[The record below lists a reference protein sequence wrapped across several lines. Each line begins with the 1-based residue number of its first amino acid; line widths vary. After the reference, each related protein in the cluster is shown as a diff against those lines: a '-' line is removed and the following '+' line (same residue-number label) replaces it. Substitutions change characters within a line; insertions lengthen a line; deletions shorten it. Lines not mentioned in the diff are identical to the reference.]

1 MCLSIRATQ
10 RGFTI
15 VELLIVIVVIGIL
28 AAVVIAVF
36 NGIQSR
42 AKVTTLTS
50 DLTNASKQLR
60 LDHANAGK
68 FPAAIG
74 LANNG
79 KGLQGS
85 PNTTY
90 RYSVDNTANP
100 QSFCLTATDGG
111 KIYSV
116 TDTTNAAEGGCVNV
130 ALGAS
135 SPSSLIVDGNTNS
148 NSSSYYL
155 MPSGSQSVTVTLS
168 SVQLIS
174 RVKIWH
180 YYTDSRT
187 YNGSKT
193 EISEDG
199 SNWVKIHDSATS
211 GTYQETS
218 AGKTHSFNPQKVRY
232 IRDWI
237 NGSNINASNHWV
249 EIQAF

>member
-10 RGFTI
+10 KGFSI
-15 VELLIVIVVIGIL
+15 VELLIAIVVIGIL
-28 AAVVIAVF
+28 AAVVVAVF
-36 NGIQSR
+36 NGVQSR

-111 KIYSV
+111 RIYSV
-116 TDTTNAAEGGCVNV
+116 TNTTAATEGGCVNV

-135 SPSSLIVDGNTNS
+135 APNALIVDGNTNS
-148 NSSSYYL
+148 SSYYS
-155 MPSGSQSVTVTLS
+155 MTSGPQSVTVTFS

-174 RVKIWH
+174 SVKVWH
-180 YYTDSRT
+180 YYADGRK

-193 EISEDG
+193 EVSEDG
-199 SNWVKIHDSATS
+199 SNWVKIFDSAVS

-218 AGKTHSFNPQKVRY
+218 AGKTHSFTPQKVRY

-237 NGSNINASNHWV
+237 NGSSANAANQWV

>member
-1 MCLSIRATQ
+1 MCLRTRASQ

-36 NGIQSR
+36 NGIQAR
-42 AKVTTLTS
+42 AKITTLTS

-60 LDHANAGK
+60 LDHASAGK
-68 FPAAIG
+68 FPVTVA
-74 LANNG
+74 LANGG

-116 TDTTNAAEGGCVNV
+116 TDQTNASEGGCVNV

-135 SPSSLIVDGNTNS
+135 APSSTIVDGNTV
-148 NSSSYYL
+148 SSSYYSTSPGL
-155 MPSGSQSVTVTLS
+155 QSVTVTLS
-168 SVQLIS
+168 TVQHISSVK
-174 RVKIWH
+174 VWH
-180 YYTDSRT
+180 YYTGGRT
-187 YNGSKT
+187 YNGTKT
-193 EISEDG
+193 EVSEDG
-199 SNWVKIHDSATS
+199 SNWVKIFDSATS
-211 GTYQETS
+211 GTYAESST
-218 AGKTHSFNPQKVRY
+218 GKTHSFAPQKVRY

-237 NGSNINASNHWV
+237 NGSNANTSNQWV

>member
-1 MCLSIRATQ
+1 MCLSIRANQ
-10 RGFTI
+10 KGFTI

-36 NGIQSR
+36 NGIQSN

-60 LDHANAGK
+60 LEHANNGK
-68 FPAAIG
+68 FPAAAE
-74 LANNG
+74 LANGG

-90 RYSVDNTANP
+90 RYSVDNTSNP

-111 KIYSV
+111 KIYSL
-116 TDTTNAAEGGCVNV
+116 TEQTTATEGGCVNV

-135 SPSSLIVDGNTNS
+135 APNPLIVDGNTNS
-148 NSSSYYL
+148 SSYYSMSPGL
-155 MPSGSQSVTVTLS
+155 QSVTVTLS
-168 SVQLIS
+168 SAQLIS
-174 RVKIWH
+174 RVKVWH
-180 YYTDSRT
+180 YYNGGRT
-187 YNGSKT
+187 YNATKT
-193 EISEDG
+193 EVSEDG
-199 SNWVKIHDSATS
+199 SNWVKIFDSATS

-218 AGKTHSFNPQKVRY
+218 AGKTHSFTPQKVRY

-237 NGSNINASNHWV
+237 NGSSANTSNQWV